1 MITKSRSTVSD
12 LGHTYSDFMNFRQP
26 TKVTEGV
33 EATLLGALEAKYQS
47 TGTRIPV
54 L

>member
-1 MITKSRSTVSD
+1 MITKSRCTVSD
-12 LGHTYSDFMNFRQP
+12 LGHTYSGFMILKQA